1 MTTETHSSYHAASTP
16 HGLEAELRR
25 LRFQALLSW
34 SQEARILQ
42 GLGLAPGMRVLE
54 LGSGPGFITAEL
66 AALVPAGE
74 VLALEIDPELQARAR
89 AYLAAEG
96 VTNWRPVRANAMATG
111 LAPASVDFVYARYL
125 FQHLPDPIGAAR
137 EAARVLR
144 PGGTLAVFDVDDG
157 LVIFD
162 PPPAPAIAPITDRLE
177 AAHRA
182 EQAARGGNRLIGRRL
197 PHLLRDAGFDDLVL
211 SAVATHNLVA
221 DLSSYVR
228 NRPRRCWRPPWRTA
242 RSPPRSAICYLAD
255 SAAFFAGDPAI
266 LLVALVAAG
275 RR

>member
-16 HGLEAELRR
+16 HGLEAELQR

-34 SQEARILQ
+34 AQEVRILQ

-54 LGSGPGFITAEL
+54 LGSGPGFITAAL

-89 AYLAAEG
+89 AYLAAAG

-125 FQHLPDPIGAAR
+125 FQHLPDPTGAAR

-144 PGGTLAVFDVDDG
+144 PGGVLAVFDVDDA
-157 LVIFD
+157 LVILD
-162 PPPAPAIAPITDRLE
+162 PPPAPTVAPINDRLE

-197 PHLLRDAGFDDLVL
+197 PHILRDAGFHDLAI

-221 DLSSYVR
+221 DLATYV
-228 NRPRRCWRPPWRTA
+228 PQPSAELLAPAVADGTITA
-242 RSPPRSAICYLAD
+242 EERDLYLAD
-255 SAAFFAGDPAI
+255 AAAFFAGDPAI